1 MGAGDYG
8 DWSVFDLALWWAIR
22 ADNLRA
28 AAHLISTLS
37 KDLISGVDAR
47 TRGGY
52 CTHIPG
58 SQMLPHTCRCG
69 GMVDAGDSKSP
80 DGDIVSVRVRPPVP
94 IFFLNKQRI
103 RIFPNRSVR
112 LVKVVGCPYVNNGA
126 FSPQLLGR

>member
-1 MGAGDYG
+1 MVSSCVGGAGDYG
-8 DWSVFDLALWWAIR
+8 DWNVFEVAPWWAIR

-37 KDLISGVDAR
+37 KDVISGVDAR

-80 DGDIVSVRVRPPVP
+80 DA
-94 IFFLNKQRI
+94 
-103 RIFPNRSVR
+103 NRSVR
-112 LVKVVGCPYVNNGA
+112 LVKVIGCRYVNKGA
-126 FSPQLLGR
+126 FLP